1 MYRTIL
7 LAYDGSREGRL
18 ALREGAR
25 LAQICG
31 ARVVLL
37 AVVDLSS
44 GFYAMGDASGVF
56 VLSDPKEDVQK
67 ILDEGVER
75 LTRMG
80 FTPESRLETGPPTER
95 IVATADAVAA
105 DLVVVGH
112 HQQGPFSRWLIGS
125 VASSLIDGL
134 KCSLLV
140 ARLEVSDD
148 VLFKGHITDA
158 TTQPPA
164 QADSSS
170 A

>member
-1 MYRTIL
+1 MYKTIL

-18 ALREGAR
+18 ALKEGAR

-37 AVVDLSS
+37 AVVDLST
-44 GFYAMGDASGVF
+44 GFYAMGDASGVY
-56 VLSDPKEDVQK
+56 VLSDPKENVQK

-80 FTPESRLETGPPTER
+80 FTPEARLETGAPAER
-95 IVATADAVAA
+95 IVATAEAVAA

-112 HQQGPFSRWLIGS
+112 HQQGLFSRWLVGS

-140 ARLEVSDD
+140 ARLEVSDE
-148 VLFKGHITDA
+148 VLFERPLRDAKTD
-158 TTQPPA
+158 QPV
-164 QADSSS
+164 QTDSER